1 MFIMKRT
8 LHRFLILFTI
18 AVLILCPV
26 YPVFSAAPGLLHRYD
41 LAGKPS
47 RNLILPASLREISGV
62 AVSRNGKLFAHDDEV
77 STIYQLDPSNGTVI
91 KRFHVV
97 SRRWFGNGRVEDDFE
112 DIAIAGDRFFLVTS
126 SGKLYEFREGRD
138 NESVQAVVYKTGLGS
153 SYEVEGLCHD
163 PSSASLLLSCKG
175 GAGKKPFAQSASLP
189 VYSFSLTTN
198 KLSRQ
203 VRFIIDARHIA
214 DSAGKKGF
222 RPSAITRHPLSGNFF
237 IVSSSSR
244 LIAEI
249 DYRTGSL
256 IDLQSLPSVYHPQP
270 EGLAVLPDYSLLIS
284 SEDMLRGRAS
294 IYRFRE

>member
-1 MFIMKRT
+1 MKSS
-8 LHRFLILFTI
+8 LHRFSTLFTI
-18 AVLILCPV
+18 AVFILCPF
-26 YPVFSAAPGLLHRYD
+26 YHVFSAAPGLLHRYD

-47 RNLILPASLREISGV
+47 RNLTLPASLREISGV

-77 STIYQLDPSNGTVI
+77 STIYQLDPLSGTVI

-97 SRRWFGNGRVEDDFE
+97 TRRWFGNGRVEDDFE

-138 NESVQAVVYKTGLGS
+138 NETVQAVVYKTGLGS

-163 PSSASLLLSCKG
+163 PSTASLLLSCKAG
-175 GAGKKPFAQSASLP
+175 TGKKPFAQSASRP

-203 VRFIIDARHIA
+203 ARFIIDARHIA

-222 RPSAITRHPLSGNFF
+222 RPSGITRHPLSGNFF

-244 LIAEI
+244 IIAEI
-249 DYRTGSL
+249 DYRNGSL
-256 IDLQSLPSVYHPQP
+256 IDLQNLPSVYHPQP

>member
-1 MFIMKRT
+1 MSIVKKA
-8 LHRFLILFTI
+8 LHLFSTFFAVAVVILFP
-18 AVLILCPV
+18 VSSV
-26 YPVFSAAPGLLHRYD
+26 YPASPGLLHRYD

-47 RNLILPASLREISGV
+47 RQLILPASLREISGV
-62 AVSRNGKLFAHDDEV
+62 SVSRTGKLFAHDDEV
-77 STIYQLDPSNGTVI
+77 STIYQLDPTNGTVI

-97 SRRWFGNGRVEDDFE
+97 TRRWFGNGRVEDDFE

-163 PSSASLLLSCKG
+163 PSTASLLLSCKG
-175 GAGKKPFAQSASLP
+175 SAGKKPFEQSSSRP
-189 VYSFSLTTN
+189 VYSFSLTAN
-198 KLSRQ
+198 KLSRPA
-203 VRFIIDARHIA
+203 RFFIDTRHVA
-214 DSAGKKGF
+214 ESAGKKGF
-222 RPSAITRHPLSGNFF
+222 RPSGITRHPLSGNFI

-270 EGLAVLPDYSLLIS
+270 EGVAVLPDNSLLIS
-284 SEDMLRGRAS
+284 SEDMLQGKAS
-294 IYRFRE
+294 VYRFRE

>member
-1 MFIMKRT
+1 MKRT
-8 LHRFLILFTI
+8 LHRFSTLFAI
-18 AVLILCPV
+18 AVFILCPV
-26 YPVFSAAPGLLHRYD
+26 NPVLSDAPGLLHRYD
-41 LAGKPS
+41 LAGKPF
-47 RNLILPASLREISGV
+47 RQLVLPTSLREISGV
-62 AVSRNGKLFAHDDEV
+62 AVSRTGKLFAHDDEV

-97 SRRWFGNGRVEDDFE
+97 TRRWFGNGRVEDDFE

-138 NESVQAVVYKTGLGS
+138 NESVQAIVYKTGIGS

-163 PSSASLLLSCKG
+163 PSTASLLLACKG
-175 GAGKKPFAQSASLP
+175 SAGKKPFDQSASRP
-189 VYSFSLTTN
+189 VYSFSLTAN

-203 VRFIIDARHIA
+203 ARFFIDARHVA
-214 DSAGKKGF
+214 ESAGKKGF
-222 RPSAITRHPLSGNFF
+222 RPSGITRHPLSGNFI
-237 IVSSSSR
+237 IVSSGSR

-270 EGLAVLPDYSLLIS
+270 EGVAVLPDNSLLIS
-284 SEDMLRGRAS
+284 SEDMLRGRAAV
-294 IYRFRE
+294 YRFRE